1 MSHFAATVTFK
12 RDDDALARFR
22 VEQGGQLR
30 TMGKMLAFFLYDLD
44 AARDASVDPDVGSTA
59 VQFGAAL
66 HKHVPGL
73 AVSVSR
79 SPVKTATRDIEYEV
93 SWQGG
98 QWNVSILR
106 NTSNTLRNLDLSK
119 FMEAVG
125 ADTNKRVVP
134 KASKEAGKPEVK
146 KRRISDS
153 GYQLFGA
160 MMRPKIAK
168 LDLKPTERMKEIA
181 AQWKALPDDEKDK
194 WKAESAKMR
203 AEKEKQLLASSESGK

>member
-30 TMGKMLAFFLYDLD
+30 TMGKMLAFFLYDID

-73 AVSVSR
+73 AAAVPR
-79 SPVKTATRDIEYEV
+79 SPVKTASRDIEYEV

-98 QWNVSILR
+98 RWNLSILR
-106 NTSNTLRNLDLSK
+106 STSNTLRNLELSK
-119 FMEAVG
+119 FMEEVG
-125 ADTNKRVVP
+125 ADLNKRVVP
-134 KASKEAGKPEVK
+134 KASREAGAPEAK
-146 KRRISDS
+146 KRKRPSTS
-153 GYQLFGA
+153 GYHLFGA
-160 MMRPKIAK
+160 SVRPK
-168 LDLKPTERMKEIA
+168 LVGMKPTEAMGEIGK
-181 AQWKALPDDEKDK
+181 QWKALP
-194 WKAESAKMR
+194 AEERQLWNSEAKQHN
-203 AEKEKQLLASSESGK
+203 EQLVASSESGK